1 MAVGLFDRAKW
12 LAMHM
17 ENRNTPIPKQGKNHQ
32 QNILRVFLS
41 NTYIYLQGEALLLTR
56 LLSAG
61 LILVGLGIF
70 FASMPVR
77 YVQLLS
83 IAQKNQDSLQLLGLS
98 HAVFANVITIAD
110 VLNILGCSS
119 IAVIVFWRVS
129 REWIAM
135 FVALVLVI
143 YGIWVTRPVDALV
156 MASPALHVAMD
167 YFRAFGQIFTLL
179 FGYLFP
185 SGRFVPRWTRWL
197 AVLWIVATLI
207 WLWFPAAPLNMIHTP
222 LQLPLPVFLLF
233 LAWLGT
239 GLFSQIY
246 RYAYVSTP
254 IQRQQTKW
262 VMFGATA
269 SLLGYIAFFLPGLLF
284 QPFYEPGTVRVL
296 YILIGVPV
304 YYAFALLLPLS
315 IGFSIMRYRLWDI
328 DFLINRTL
336 VYSLLTGLL
345 FLVYFGLVISLQLLL
360 SGVTAGSTVAEVG
373 STLVTAALFQPLRH
387 ALQSLIDRRFYRQKY
402 NATRALAAFS
412 TTLRQEID
420 LEQLRERLVVVVEET
435 MLPDHVSLWLRR
447 PHNKNKTISDL
458 HDKL

>member
-1 MAVGLFDRAKW
+1 
-12 LAMHM
+12 M
-17 ENRNTPIPKQGKNHQ
+17 ENRDTPFLKQNKGHQ
-32 QNILRVFLS
+32 QNILLVFLLNLS
-41 NTYIYLQGEALLLTR
+41 IYLQGQALLLTR

-61 LILVGLGIF
+61 LILAGLGIF

-77 YVQLLS
+77 YTQLLL
-83 IAQKNQDSLQLLGLS
+83 IAQKNQSSLRLLGLS
-98 HAVFANVITIAD
+98 HAAFANAITIAD
-110 VLNILGCSS
+110 VLNLLGCAS
-119 IAVIVFWRVS
+119 IAAIVFWRVS

-143 YGIWVTRPVDALV
+143 YSVWVTRPVDSLV
-156 MASPALHVAMD
+156 TASPALQVAMD
-167 YFRAFGQIFTLL
+167 YFRAFGQILTLL

-197 AVLWIVATLI
+197 ALLWIIATLI

-246 RYAYVSTP
+246 RYVYVSTP

-284 QPFYEPGTVRVL
+284 RPFYEPGTARIL

-304 YYAFALLLPLS
+304 YYVSALLLPLS

-328 DFLINRTL
+328 DLLINRTL

-345 FLVYFGLVISLQLLL
+345 FLVYFALVITLQLLL

-373 STLVTAALFQPLRH
+373 STLVTAALFQPLRR
-387 ALQSLIDRRFYRQKY
+387 ALQALIDRRFYRQKY

-420 LEQLRERLVVVVEET
+420 LEQLRERLIVVVEET
-435 MLPDHVSLWLRR
+435 MLPDHVSLWLRQ
-447 PHNKNKTISDL
+447 PHSKNKTISDV
-458 HDKL
+458 HDTL

>member
-1 MAVGLFDRAKW
+1 M
-12 LAMHM
+12 
-17 ENRNTPIPKQGKNHQ
+17 KQKKDHQ
-32 QNILRVFLS
+32 QNILLVFLS
-41 NTYIYLQGEALLLTR
+41 DTYTYLQGQALLLTR

-61 LILVGLGIF
+61 VILAGLGIF

-77 YVQLLS
+77 YAQLLL
-83 IAQKNQDSLQLLGLS
+83 IAQKNQSSLQLLGFS
-98 HAVFANVITIAD
+98 HAAFANAITIAD

-119 IAVIVFWRVS
+119 IAAIVFWRVS

-143 YGIWVTRPVDALV
+143 YSIWVTRPVDSLV
-156 MASPALHVAMD
+156 TASPALHAAMD

-197 AVLWIVATLI
+197 ALLWIIATLI
-207 WLWFPAAPLNMIHTP
+207 WLWFPAVPLNMIHTP

-246 RYAYVSTP
+246 RYVYISTP

-284 QPFYEPGTVRVL
+284 RPFYEPGTTRIL

-304 YYAFALLLPLS
+304 YYVFALLLPLS

-328 DFLINRTL
+328 DILINRTL

-345 FLVYFGLVISLQLLL
+345 FLVYLALVITLQLLL

-373 STLVTAALFQPLRH
+373 STLVTAALFQPLRR

-412 TTLRQEID
+412 STLRQEID

-447 PHNKNKTISDL
+447 PRSKNKTISDV
-458 HDKL
+458 HDTL

>member
-1 MAVGLFDRAKW
+1 
-12 LAMHM
+12 M
-17 ENRNTPIPKQGKNHQ
+17 ENRNTPILKQRNHQ
-32 QNILRVFLS
+32 QNILIAFLS
-41 NTYIYLQGEALLLTR
+41 SIAIYLHRQTLLLTR
-56 LLSAG
+56 LLSAA
-61 LILVGLGIF
+61 LILAGLGIF

-77 YVQLLS
+77 YTQLLL
-83 IAQKNQDSLQLLGLS
+83 IAQKNQSSLHLLGIS
-98 HAVFANVITIAD
+98 HAAFANAITIAD

-135 FVALVLVI
+135 FVALVLVN
-143 YGIWVTRPVDALV
+143 YGVWVTRPVDSLV
-156 MASPALHVAMD
+156 TASPALHLAMD

-185 SGRFVPRWTRWL
+185 SGSFVPRWTRWL
-197 AVLWIVATLI
+197 ALLWIIATLI

-233 LAWLGT
+233 LAWLAT
-239 GLFSQIY
+239 GLGSQIY
-246 RYAYVSTP
+246 RYVYISAP

-284 QPFYEPGTVRVL
+284 PLFYEPGTTRIL

-328 DFLINRTL
+328 DLLINRTL

-345 FLVYFGLVISLQLLL
+345 FLVYSGLVITLQLLL
-360 SGVTAGSTVAEVG
+360 RGVTAGSTVAEVG
-373 STLVTAALFQPLRH
+373 STLVTVALFQPLRH

-402 NATRALAAFS
+402 NAARALSAFS
-412 TTLRQEID
+412 QTLRQEID
-420 LEQLRERLVVVVEET
+420 LEQLQERLVVVVEET

-447 PHNKNKTISDL
+447 PHSKNKVISDL
-458 HDKL
+458 HDTL